1 MPPFAKELNDY
12 SDISPDAKALAEF
25 MQEVLERVV
34 NVYESYS
41 MPLPERRYWTMG
53 DPAVDCEQLVV
64 GFVQMYLGSPGD
76 EAMEPK
82 RCRDPRSATVRIS
95 VSRKVPTVGQSGK
108 APSADSIQNYSEL
121 CAYDAWCLMEGAAS
135 LDPWDSAFPGLGIIS
150 TVESSAPEG
159 GFQSTTMTFTA
170 AIP

>member
-1 MPPFAKELNDY
+1 MPPLATQLNDY
-12 SDISPDAKALAEF
+12 SGVSPDAKALSEF
-25 MQEVLERVV
+25 MQEILHRVE
-34 NVYESYS
+34 NVYESFS

-64 GFVQMYLGSPGD
+64 SFVQLYLGAPGD

-82 RCRDPRSATVRIS
+82 RCRDPRSATVRIT
-95 VSRKVPTVGQSGK
+95 VSRKAPVVGQSGK
-108 APSADSIQNYSEL
+108 APSGESIQNYAEL

-135 LDPWDSAFPGLGIIS
+135 LDPWDVADIGLGIIS
-150 TVESSAPEG
+150 TVESSPPEG
-159 GFQSTTMTFTA
+159 GFQNTTMTLTA